1 MSCSISK
8 ACIEKIMFEDQLLLN
23 LIEKRTFLIYFY
35 LMRNPKVN
43 SATPRSVGPIKICL
57 KHRYE
62 TPSSFFLTLS
72 SLSRHFIVV
81 VSNID
86 LKAHAQRD
94 THEVSE

>member
-1 MSCSISK
+1 
-8 ACIEKIMFEDQLLLN
+8 
-23 LIEKRTFLIYFY
+23 
-35 LMRNPKVN
+35 MRNPKVN

-72 SLSRHFIVV
+72 SLYKLLSRHFIVV

>member
-35 LMRNPKVN
+35 LMRNPKVK
-43 SATPRSVGPIKICL
+43 SATPRSVGPVKICL

-62 TPSSFFLTLS
+62 TPSSFLLS
-72 SLSRHFIVV
+72 HHSISFSLVI
-81 VSNID
+81 
-86 LKAHAQRD
+86 LLLL
-94 THEVSE
+94 